1 MRDRYKNTGDRQRI
15 QRGRSLWRSPR
26 LRKDELRTM
35 AAEAFRNTAII
46 KVQRV
51 QPSKA
56 KR

>member
-1 MRDRYKNTGDRQRI
+1 
-15 QRGRSLWRSPR
+15 LWRSPR